1 MERVAQGILSPNPWL
16 KGTSI
21 FMSLMFLFSVG
32 TVISSIATPRI
43 VDAIWPDDWE
53 EVAGPYPENGTAD
66 EMHEWQEG
74 EAFWDETRDYWDSIM
89 KSKLFE
95 ISAVFGFLLTLISAA
110 SVPMLWSGDRDLGL
124 KLSYAW
130 VAIMVLNQLI
140 TTIIYYN
147 VGFMPRYS
155 EFGETDSLPWIDL
168 VESVSL
174 AFSLGQILV
183 CNACLVAILIVV
195 SARSKKDEQQYDLSS
210 GFHISER

>member
-74 EAFWDETRDYWDSIM
+74 EAFWDETRDYWDSLM
-89 KSKLFE
+89 KLLSALLSIRV
-95 ISAVFGFLLTLISAA
+95 ISPLYGLSTISVLYLSAPELSCHFL
-110 SVPMLWSGDRDLGL
+110 
-124 KLSYAW
+124 
-130 VAIMVLNQLI
+130 
-140 TTIIYYN
+140 
-147 VGFMPRYS
+147 
-155 EFGETDSLPWIDL
+155 
-168 VESVSL
+168 VS
-174 AFSLGQILV
+174 S
-183 CNACLVAILIVV
+183 CP
-195 SARSKKDEQQYDLSS
+195 SR
-210 GFHISER
+210 